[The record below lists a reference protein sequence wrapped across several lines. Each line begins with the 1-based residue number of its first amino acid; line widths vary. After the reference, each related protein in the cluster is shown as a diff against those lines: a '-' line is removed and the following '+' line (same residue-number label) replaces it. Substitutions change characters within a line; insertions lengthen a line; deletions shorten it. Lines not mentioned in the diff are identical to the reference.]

1 MRSLAFFA
9 IAVAL
14 TSCGPDLDAEKYTI
28 GSVQWQDLEDY
39 TFNYDKGELRSISV
53 TDGTSI
59 QYQYFTDS
67 TQVKFVTAG
76 GTTIRLTTL
85 VFSGARTLTKLRT
98 RWRYNG
104 QFYKDSISFNHNGS
118 RLQSIT
124 WKGVNYLVTFTG
136 ENITNIRRNFESLG
150 KLDLSY
156 DKVAN
161 PFKGVYWV
169 DEFINVNQSGVPS
182 IQLNSIARFFSV
194 NNITLS
200 DGAILSTKFKEKY
213 TYDYLYGILPKSV
226 NKDEELN
233 KTATNG
239 LIYIALIVYNK
250 KPSNT
255 TP

>member
-1 MRSLAFFA
+1 MRSLALFA

-14 TSCGPDLDAEKYTI
+14 TSCGPDLDANKYII

-67 TQVKFVTAG
+67 TQVRSISAG
-76 GTTIRLTTL
+76 GVTTRFTTL
-85 VFSGARTLTKLRT
+85 VYSGPRTLSKLRT

-104 QFYKDSISFNHNGS
+104 QFYKDSILFSHSGTKLQSFN
-118 RLQSIT
+118 
-124 WKGVNYLVTFTG
+124 WKGLNYLVTFTG
-136 ENITNIRRNFESLG
+136 ENITNMRRNFVSLG
-150 KLDLSY
+150 NLDLKY
-156 DKVAN
+156 DRVTN
-161 PFKGVYWV
+161 PFRGVYWT
-169 DEFINVNQSGVPS
+169 DEFINVSPTGAPS
-182 IQLNSIARFFSV
+182 VQFNAIARYFSA
-194 NNITLS
+194 NNLTLA
-200 DGAILSTKFKEKY
+200 DGNILAAKLKEVY

-233 KTATNG
+233 KTTTND